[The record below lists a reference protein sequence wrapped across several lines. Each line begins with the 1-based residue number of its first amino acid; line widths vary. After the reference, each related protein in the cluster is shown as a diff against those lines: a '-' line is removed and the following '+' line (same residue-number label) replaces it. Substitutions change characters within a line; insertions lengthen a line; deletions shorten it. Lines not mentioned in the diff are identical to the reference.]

1 METVGR
7 VSRGRGLA
15 SSLHGS
21 SSMVGRDVGPT
32 LRQLRRQHSRQEK
45 PPRLHETTRV
55 MTSPLIATHAGVI
68 VYAASREIPISP
80 GGSRIVNKISREFER
95 DKETLRKLK
104 IRIPT
109 GRSLAQNQK

>member
-7 VSRGRGLA
+7 ISRGRGLA

-45 PPRLHETTRV
+45 PPRLQETTAV
-55 MTSPLIATHAGVI
+55 TTSHPPATSARANDLSQTLAGPRTKVEPMA
-68 VYAASREIPISP
+68 YAGSREISISP
-80 GGSRIVNKISREFER
+80 GV
-95 DKETLRKLK
+95 
-104 IRIPT
+104 
-109 GRSLAQNQK
+109 